1 MNFGDKHRSY
11 SSFGVCA
18 ELSARGWLDHS
29 FDRPEFNI
37 QYRDSR
43 RGGGLLNHGASARNG
58 RHPTADL
65 ASPCDKLKAN
75 NGGVRAG
82 AYSPAPLFHQY
93 SDGGRAAV
101 SRVIRKGNGD
111 CSVAWRVFWTRFDVF
126 RWMETAPKSRQTF
139 SKRYRSYDC
148 LF

>member
-43 RGGGLLNHGASARNG
+43 RGGGSSITGRRRGMGGIPPPTWRAPATNWKLIMEAFARA
-58 RHPTADL
+58 RT
-65 ASPCDKLKAN
+65 
-75 NGGVRAG
+75 
-82 AYSPAPLFHQY
+82 PLPHFHQY
-93 SDGGRAAV
+93 SDSGRAAV

-111 CSVAWRVFWTRFDVF
+111 CCVAWRVFRASIDVF
-126 RWMETAPKSRQTF
+126 RWMERAPKLRQALR
-139 SKRYRSYDC
+139 KRYRSYDC